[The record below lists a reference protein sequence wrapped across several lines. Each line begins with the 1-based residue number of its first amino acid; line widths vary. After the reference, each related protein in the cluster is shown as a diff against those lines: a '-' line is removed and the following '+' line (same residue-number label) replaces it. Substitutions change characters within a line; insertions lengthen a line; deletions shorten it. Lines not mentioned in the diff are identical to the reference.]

1 MTPEPRRGA
10 ARTEM
15 TPSDSPTTAPPTK
28 KRADDEGMI
37 MVVSRAW
44 VNEDPYPIELIRGL
58 PAELVRKG
66 QDREMNDLIK
76 MEVFK
81 WIREE
86 TVPEGSEI
94 LDCGWAMRL
103 KSPIEVRARVVLK
116 DFATTKRDDL
126 YAPTPTST
134 TIRILLLYA
143 ALLKL
148 EVSTADV

>member
-1 MTPEPRRGA
+1 MGETPAKKKLFNEGDASGLNDAPSTPEPRRGTVRA
-10 ARTEM
+10 ET
-15 TPSDSPTTAPPTK
+15 TPGESPITAPPNK
-28 KRADDEGMI
+28 KRADDESMI

-76 MEVFK
+76 MEVFR

-86 TVPEGSEI
+86 TVPEGSDI

-103 KSPIEVRARVVLK
+103 KI
-116 DFATTKRDDL
+116 TG
-126 YAPTPTST
+126 
-134 TIRILLLYA
+134 
-143 ALLKL
+143 
-148 EVSTADV
+148 